1 MSRFRKQLVFLLD
14 SIIFASVCI
23 VMYNIAAIYTESTY
37 VTGGDV
43 FYHFMLLYA
52 CMAVSQILFK
62 NYDSLWRYAETSEY
76 ISLLL
81 GAGVG
86 FLVYEIISHI
96 INVPGK
102 ITFILLVSIASLW
115 IIGMLFVRFAYRTY
129 RTRLKYYKS
138 SHDIPAIIIGAG
150 DAGSKLFDE
159 LLISKEGNLKV
170 LSFFDD
176 AEEKIGHRI
185 RNVRINGPISACAS
199 FIKEKKV
206 KEVILAIP
214 SIDEDKRR
222 KILNDLSHISDI
234 HVSVLPNTAQ
244 LLLGESIGS
253 QLRDVAIEDLLGRKP
268 IVLENEPIK
277 KFIDNKVILVTG
289 GGGSIGSE
297 LCRQLANLNPEKLI
311 ILDIYENN
319 AYAIEQELKY
329 KNPSLNLVIE
339 IASVRDRNRMEQ
351 IMSLYRPNVVFHAAA
366 HKHVPL
372 MEHSEM
378 EAIKNNVFGTKNTAE
393 LSDKYGAEKFI
404 LISTD
409 KAVNPTNVMGASKRL
424 CEMVIEHI
432 GNNSKNTA
440 YASVRFG
447 NVLGSNG
454 SVVPLFKE
462 QISHGGPV
470 TITDKRIVRYFMTIP
485 EAVSLVLTAGAMAKN
500 NELFVLDMGEPVKI
514 LTLAENLIRL
524 SGHTP
529 YSEID
534 IKEIGLRPG
543 EKLFEEL
550 LINPNESRKTSN
562 NRIFV
567 EDEPKINQ
575 GFEEDLA
582 KIKDFADNN
591 DRLNVRKYLHILVP
605 TFKENA
611 N

>member
-1 MSRFRKQLVFLLD
+1 
-14 SIIFASVCI
+14 
-23 VMYNIAAIYTESTY
+23 MYNIAIIYAGTTY

-52 CMAVSQILFK
+52 CTAISQILFK

-81 GAGVG
+81 GEGVG

-96 INVPGK
+96 INVSGK
-102 ITFILLVSIASLW
+102 ITFILLVCIASLW
-115 IIGMLFVRFAYRTY
+115 IIGMLFVRFAYRIY
-129 RTRLKYYKS
+129 RTRSKYYKS

-244 LLLGESIGS
+244 LLLGKSIGS

>member
-1 MSRFRKQLVFLLD
+1 MSKFRKQLVFLLD
-14 SIIFASVCI
+14 SIIFACVCI
-23 VMYNIAAIYTESTY
+23 VMYNIAIIYAGTTY
-37 VTGGDV
+37 VTSGDV

-52 CMAVSQILFK
+52 CTAISQILFK

-102 ITFILLVSIASLW
+102 VTFILLVSIASLW

-129 RTRLKYYKS
+129 RARSKYYKS

-244 LLLGESIGS
+244 LLLGKSIGS